1 MYLYATI
8 TDPAIILRDACLPP
22 PLGPGFSRELAMTLT
37 KLEVWSTSSDT
48 DDDFNEF
55 RAFNAA
61 GLVAAVHLP
70 GY

>member
-1 MYLYATI
+1 
-8 TDPAIILRDACLPP
+8 
-22 PLGPGFSRELAMTLT
+22 MTFT
-37 KLEVWSTSSDT
+37 KLEVWSTSSDA